1 MAQLYL
7 WEVYQLYGL
16 PLSIVFDLDTR
27 FLSHFWKCLWR
38 ISNTKL
44 DFNNAYLP
52 QTDGQIEVVNRS
64 LGGLLKSLVGEHLK
78 LWD

>member
-38 ISNTKL
+38 ISTTKV